1 MPPRREPLTVVCV
14 FNDPAVLEECLR
26 RSFDAATERLPD
38 TELIAVD
45 NVGHTYSTAGA
56 ALTHGADQARN
67 AVLAFAHQDVVLHSL
82 LALEEAAAV
91 LTDSPE
97 IGVLGPCGIDSTG
110 GIRGRI
116 RDRIVLIGTSAPSP
130 VDVDSLD
137 EVLFLVRA
145 DHLRD
150 EPLASDPELA
160 WHAYAV
166 EYGLRARSLGR
177 RVCALDAPITH
188 NSLTVNLARLDEAH
202 VSVGR
207 RYPELLPLR
216 TTCGVVSQSAR
227 STNLPGPVWDA
238 LAPHRWRYRWLRE
251 SARAM
256 AGRRQRRASHVLSD
270 IRLDIDEILDVVHD
284 LAVVNVDDGSFG
296 TPESLRL
303 RRREHSVSIRAAGQ
317 DEALATLRL
326 REPSESVLVTNL
338 DGPTIT
344 RWGQTLDHPDVVLG
358 FATDLGH
365 WVLAGPAASVTPRA
379 WRQPRARPLAL
390 RTPA

>member
-1 MPPRREPLTVVCV
+1 MTVVCV
-14 FNDPAVLEECLR
+14 FNDPAVLEDCLR
-26 RSFDAATERLPD
+26 GSFDAATDRLPD

-45 NVGHTYSTAGA
+45 NVGHAYSTAGA

-91 LTDSPE
+91 LIDSPE

-116 RDRIVLIGTSAPSP
+116 RDRIVLIGTSAPQP

-137 EVLFLVRA
+137 EVLFIVRA

-150 EPLASDPELA
+150 EPLSSDPELA

-188 NSLTVNLARLDEAH
+188 NSLTMNLARLDEAH
-202 VSVGR
+202 ASVGR
-207 RYPELLPLR
+207 RYPDLLPLR
-216 TTCGVVSQSAR
+216 TTCGVVQGR
-227 STNLPGPVWDA
+227 TRPTVLLGPAWDA
-238 LAPHRWRYRWLRE
+238 LAPLRWRYRWLRE
-251 SARAM
+251 SARAR
-256 AGRRQRRASHVLSD
+256 AGRRQHQASHVLSD
-270 IRLDIDEILDVVHD
+270 IRLDVDEILDVVHQ
-284 LAVVNVDDGSFG
+284 LSVVNVDDGSFG
-296 TPESLRL
+296 ASGSLQL
-303 RRREHSVSIRAAGQ
+303 RRRVHSVSIQVA
-317 DEALATLRL
+317 DLDDALATLRL
-326 REPSESVLVTNL
+326 REPSESLLVTNL
-338 DGPTIT
+338 DGSTIT
-344 RWGQTLDHPDVVLG
+344 RWGHTLDQSDVVLG

-379 WRQPRARPLAL
+379 WRQPKAHPLSL